1 MMRVFIDS
9 NGKVTHTL
17 SGVHSLVEV
26 NTPDD
31 AVYVDTDEKDITPSF
46 YFNGVSF
53 VDVGLPLTP
62 NHTFDYVIKE
72 WVDLR
77 TLDQIKAQKW
87 AEIKSER
94 DRIEFGGFEFDG
106 DIYDS
111 DQVSQGRILGASIAG
126 VDQVWTLAD
135 NSTRSLSA
143 SQLQQLYAALQ
154 THTALVHERG
164 RIARE
169 AIMSAITKEDVDAV
183 TL

>member
-1 MMRVFIDS
+1 MRVFIDS

-94 DRIEFGGFEFDG
+94 DRIEFGGFEFEG
-106 DIYDS
+106 RIYDS
-111 DQVSQGRILGASIAG
+111 NQVSQGRIMGAALAEA
-126 VDQVWTLAD
+126 DQVWTLAD
-135 NSTRSLSA
+135 NSTVILSGSKLLELYKA
-143 SQLQQLYAALQ
+143 MQQHIAA
-154 THTALVHERG
+154 AHERG
-164 RIARE
+164 RIARLAIE
-169 AIMSAITKEDVDAV
+169 AATSKEELDLIA
-183 TL
+183 L

>member
-1 MMRVFIDS
+1 MRVFIDS

-94 DRIEFGGFEFDG
+94 DRIEFGGFTFEG
-106 DIYDS
+106 HMYDS
-111 DQVSQGRILGASIAG
+111 DQVSQGRILGAASAG
-126 VDQVWTLAD
+126 LGQVWTLAD
-135 NSTRSLSA
+135 NTTVNLTA
-143 SQLQQLYAALQ
+143 EQLVQLYQALQ
-154 THTALVHERG
+154 IHIAIAHERG
-164 RIARE
+164 RTARE
-169 AIMSAITKEDVDAV
+169 AIMSATTKEDVEAV